1 MFRFFAA
8 NWLTRRLARPISRA
22 IPNPYLRTAAI
33 AGTGLLV
40 TRMLQKNGGSRLS
53 ALSSRSLRKG

>member
-1 MFRFFAA
+1 MFRFLAA
-8 NWLTRRLARPISRA
+8 NWLTRRLARPLSRA

-40 TRMLQKNGGSRLS
+40 TRMLQKRPGRG
-53 ALSSRSLRKG
+53 